1 MGSTAG
7 VKFVVVVKF
16 QYVIIGST
24 KSELSNSISNSNWK
38 CEDENKRNAL
48 AVHTFVIGSTLV

>member
-1 MGSTAG
+1 MGSTVG

-24 KSELSNSISNSNWK
+24 KSELSNSNWK
-38 CEDENKRNAL
+38 YDDENKRNAL